1 MDQRIVDKLS
11 GTGLL
16 TQESRDKLQQPRLFS
31 IHWEVNTLLYL
42 GVLLLSGGL
51 GILVYKNI
59 DTIGHQAILLLIG
72 LTCGLC
78 FMYAYKKK
86 RPFSRH
92 KVLAPNV
99 GWDYVVLLGCLLFIT
114 FVTYLQA
121 QYNVFGTRYGSATF
135 IPMLVL
141 LFSAYYFDH
150 LGVLSLAITNFAAWM
165 GIAITPYEILT
176 SNHFNTDTRLIF
188 TGILLGV
195 ILIAAGYLS
204 EYFDF
209 KKHFTFTYDNFG
221 VHILF
226 ISLLAGMFVMPS
238 YFFFFLGLL
247 AFSAFCYWQS
257 KKRRSFYFMMITTLY
272 LYIALGYLVIRMLFF
287 SGGSADP
294 IGALYLALFYFIG
307 SAVAMV
313 LFLIRQNKKLK
324 HDRI

>member
-1 MDQRIVDKLS
+1 MEKRIVDKLS
-11 GTGLL
+11 GMGLL
-16 TQESRDKLQQPRLFS
+16 SQESREKLLQPRLFS
-31 IHWEVNTLLYL
+31 VHWEVTTLLYL

-51 GILVYKNI
+51 SILVYKNI
-59 DTIGHQAILLLIG
+59 DTIGHQAILLFIG

-78 FMYAYKKK
+78 FMYAHKKK

-92 KVLAPNV
+92 KAPAPNM

-114 FVTYLQA
+114 FITYLQA

-135 IPMLVL
+135 IPLLVL
-141 LFSAYYFDH
+141 LFSAYHFDH

-176 SNHFNTDTRLIF
+176 GNHFNTDTRLVY

-195 ILIAAGYLS
+195 ILITAGYLS
-204 EYFDF
+204 ERFDV

-221 VHILF
+221 VNILF
-226 ISLLAGMFVMPS
+226 ISLLAGMFVLEN
-238 YFFFFLGLL
+238 YFFFFTGLL
-247 AFSAFCYWQS
+247 VFGAFCFWQS
-257 KKRRSFYFMMITTLY
+257 AKRRSFYFMMITTLY
-272 LYIALGYLVIRMLFF
+272 LYIAAGYLVIRWLFF

-294 IGALYLALFYFIG
+294 LGALYLALFYFIG

-324 HDRI
+324 HDRL